1 MVLLKATHQDVENLI
16 ASASKDKPYLVYSIK
31 KGNPNLRDS
40 NNVLNG
46 RKVYIRWAGNEDKEF
61 VALVV
66 LDEKKTKD
74 IIDMCIEART
84 KGRLTKFENIFYS
97 NLQPVIKK
105 FNEDIEKNAANVWNS
120 DSPVSN
126 LTSVNETKSKS
137 KVTTTAESEHVESR
151 EVDPDAEVKKRFK
164 EKYSYYADKNNI
176 IVNKTYI
183 DKILYHKFHQYT
195 GYALQLLTDDKVRK
209 SYSKLDLELV
219 ILAPK
224 EYSES
229 QHYLVPKG
237 CGYLVT
243 GDVKT
248 TYYEKFKS
256 DEKQLD
262 KDIEK
267 LLSIYDKIDPLIR
280 KVEKEQKFEDNKTA
294 ILENF
299 KDNKDEFI
307 ETFKDTSE
315 DLVGII
321 KETKFG
327 NFFSKF
333 RKK

>member
-1 MVLLKATHQDVENLI
+1 MVLLKATHIDVENLI
-16 ASASKDKPYLVYSIK
+16 ASASKDKPYLVYSNK

-74 IIDMCIEART
+74 IIDMSIEART
-84 KGRLTKFENIFYS
+84 KGGLTKFENLFYS
-97 NLQPVIKK
+97 NLQPIIKK
-105 FNEDIEKNAANVWNS
+105 LNEDIEKNAANVWNPTS
-120 DSPVSN
+120 TVSN
-126 LTSVNETKSKS
+126 PTSVNTPKAKP
-137 KVTTTAESEHVESR
+137 KVTSTLESAPVESR
-151 EVDPDAEVKKRFK
+151 EVAPDADVKKRFK
-164 EKYSYYADKNNI
+164 EKYSYYTDKNNI

-224 EYSES
+224 EYAES

-237 CGYLVT
+237 CGYLVS

-262 KDIEK
+262 KDIEN
-267 LLSIYDKIDPLIR
+267 LLAIYDKIEPLIR
-280 KVEKEQKFEDNKTA
+280 KVEKEQDFEDNKTA
-294 ILENF
+294 LLENF
-299 KDNKDEFI
+299 KDNKDEFL
-307 ETFKDTSE
+307 ETFKETKD
-315 DLVGII
+315 DLVESI

-327 NFFSKF
+327 KFLRNLSK
-333 RKK
+333 